1 MLQHGVAVNGRNQWG
16 FTPLHWAASEGHK
29 EVRPRSPESS
39 ARKPMSQTARPKFLP
54 LARSLPAGV
63 SAPLGRASL
72 GCKQTR
78 QAPNWAC
85 IHQFLRSQLMACARR
100 CAGIPRE

>member
-39 ARKPMSQTARPKFLP
+39 ARQTNE
-54 LARSLPAGV
+54 SN
-63 SAPLGRASL
+63 SAPEIPSPRPVPSGRSVGA
-72 GCKQTR
+72 TR
-78 QAPNWAC
+78 AC
-85 IHQFLRSQLMACARR
+85 L
-100 CAGIPRE
+100 PRM